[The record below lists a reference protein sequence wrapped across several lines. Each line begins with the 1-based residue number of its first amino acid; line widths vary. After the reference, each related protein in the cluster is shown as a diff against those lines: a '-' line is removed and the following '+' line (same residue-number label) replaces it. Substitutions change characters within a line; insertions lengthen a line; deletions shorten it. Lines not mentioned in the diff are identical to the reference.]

1 MESNNII
8 KFTFSGHESF
18 ACKTLWLKK
27 GYDYIKG
34 KKDFNSPEAV
44 VHLGVG
50 KNMVSS
56 IRFWYKAFGLSK
68 DAETN
73 WIADYIFNSEDG
85 KDPFVEDLGTL
96 WLLHFLLIYTK
107 EASLYNLFF
116 TEFHKE
122 RHEFD
127 RSQIASFV
135 KRKMIEAGKDNL
147 FNENTIKKD
156 IGVLLQ
162 NYCLPR
168 NPQSNEDFSTLLMD
182 LDLLRQMDKKDNV
195 NSRER
200 YFFNV
205 EGKRQVVPEIFLFAI
220 LMAKEEEDNSI
231 PYDMLQELGLIFG
244 MDNLEVIEMSKSLAD
259 KYCDSLSYS
268 DVAGI
273 RQLQFIKQM
282 KPKQVLDMYYE

>member
-96 WLLHFLLIYTK
+96 WLLHFLLIHTK

>member
-73 WIADYIFNSEDG
+73 RIADYIFNSEDG

-96 WLLHFLLIYTK
+96 WLLHFLLIHTK